1 MEKKFITQ
9 GIRGLRLGYRGAK
22 TKLTKTEEEG
32 RINNKVVS
40 MPRILGYIRTRNRF
54 NRGVRCHI

>member
-9 GIRGLRLGYRGAK
+9 GIPGLRLGYRGAK
-22 TKLTKTEEEG
+22 TKLTCIRG
-32 RINNKVVS
+32 RINNKVVI
-40 MPRILGYIRTRNRF
+40 MPRILENIRTRNIF